1 MKLTAGS
8 LTRTIKY
15 VYSYL
20 YGRWTN
26 TARVCKYSILVS
38 SDFMRPKCR
47 AADAIISAA
56 AKKLQWFSN
65 LAWIFYGLEITA
77 KKTYLRTFEWFSPST
92 SLMIWKKEP
101 TQRKTTFGSIHPLV
115 MSRALC
121 DAGLF
126 VDDESLKA
134 DPRVT
139 EDYQTMIGNS
149 DVNGNRWVR

>member
-15 VYSYL
+15 VHSYL

-26 TARVCKYSILVS
+26 TARVCQYSVTVS

-47 AADAIISAA
+47 AADDDKSSWEVLVV
-56 AKKLQWFSN
+56 LQFSLNFLWLENYGKENIPENVWVIQPIYITHDMKEGADPKENNIWFNS
-65 LAWIFYGLEITA
+65 
-77 KKTYLRTFEWFSPST
+77 S
-92 SLMIWKKEP
+92 
-101 TQRKTTFGSIHPLV
+101 LV

-126 VDDESLKA
+126 VDDEGLKA
-134 DPRVT
+134 DPRAT

-149 DVNGNRWVR
+149 DVNGHRWVR